1 MYLGKNPTDFILLE
15 TTDTE
20 VTFNSTIHYSNISKS
35 YLSPELL

>member
-20 VTFNSTIHYSNISKS
+20 VTLHLILRFIIRI
-35 YLSPELL
+35 